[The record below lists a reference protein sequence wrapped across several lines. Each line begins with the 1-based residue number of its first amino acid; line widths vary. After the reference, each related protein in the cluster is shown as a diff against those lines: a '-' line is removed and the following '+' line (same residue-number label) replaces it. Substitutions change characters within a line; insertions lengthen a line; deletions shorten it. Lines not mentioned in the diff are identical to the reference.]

1 MELYNLKNSAYQMY
15 KLTVKGNMNVS
26 FDQARRKLTRNI
38 LLAAERKNLKNKLKR
53 QREFIYGNMRIIVK
67 SGTIVEIE
75 NYITDTNPDWTKD
88 EERYEQIS
96 KELGIY
102 EDKKQNGKK
111 RKYIY

>member
-1 MELYNLKNSAYQMY
+1 
-15 KLTVKGNMNVS
+15 MNVS

-38 LLAAERKNLKNKLKR
+38 LLAAERKSLKNTLKR

-75 NYITDTNPDWTKD
+75 NYITDVVPDWTKD
-88 EERYEQIS
+88 EEKYEQIT
-96 KELGIY
+96 KELGIH
-102 EDKKQNGKK
+102 EDKNKK